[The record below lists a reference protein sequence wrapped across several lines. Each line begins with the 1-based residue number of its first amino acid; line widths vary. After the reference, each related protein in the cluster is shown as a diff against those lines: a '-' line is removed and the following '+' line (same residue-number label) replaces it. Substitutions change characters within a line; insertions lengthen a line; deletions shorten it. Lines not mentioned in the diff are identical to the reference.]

1 MVFFTISALIL
12 LVLHSLQAATFFV
25 IHTSPADILDITYM
39 FVTPIINLP
48 MISLAAIL

>member
-12 LVLHSLQAATFFV
+12 LGLHSLQAATFFV
-25 IHTSPADILDITYM
+25 IPADILDITYM